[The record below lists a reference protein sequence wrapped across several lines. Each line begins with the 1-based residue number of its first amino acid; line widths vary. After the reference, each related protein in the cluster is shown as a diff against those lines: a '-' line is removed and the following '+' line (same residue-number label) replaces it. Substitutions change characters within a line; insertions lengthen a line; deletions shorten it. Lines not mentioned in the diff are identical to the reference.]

1 MKKPATIIIA
11 SVLSCLAISCEK
23 SVLDKNPQ
31 NEFSEKD
38 VWGDI
43 NLAKTYL
50 NTVYDGIGQWGMHHY
65 RNPQVMA
72 NSATDEAMQRGD
84 HGVWVLNKG
93 NITSS
98 NYGDFNMWTPDY
110 KAIRRCNIFLQHI
123 GDVPGISEEDLKLM
137 KAQARF
143 IRAINY
149 ADLLNWYCWWEG
161 DHNGVP
167 LITEPFELNDDFKV
181 ERADYSAVVDF
192 VIKELDEILDDLPA
206 GWDDQNWGRV
216 TKGADLALKSEILL
230 YAASKTHNPAMDPSK
245 WKQAADAARAVIDLD
260 QYSLKSVNSYEDY
273 AKIFISSA
281 NNPEIILARPYD
293 PVVLESNWV
302 DLYNLPN
309 GYGGWGGNCP
319 TQQFV
324 DQFQMDNGRD
334 ISDPSSGYDDQRPYT
349 GRELRFYADIVYNGR
364 KYRGREVEFWT
375 PGGLDSKDGPT
386 GWNVTP
392 TGYTLYKF
400 MNESIDFQVSPA
412 PTPYVIFR
420 LAEIYLN
427 YAEAE
432 YHLGNE
438 EVAREFVNKIRTRVK
453 LPGIRSSGNRLLQD
467 IRHERTIELAFEK
480 DSRWNDLRRWG
491 ILEQT
496 ASQDYIAMQISKDHE
511 GNLSYQKVVAM
522 KRGYN
527 ERLYSLPIPL
537 EELQKASELNQ
548 NPGY

>member
-1 MKKPATIIIA
+1 MKKFVTITIA
-11 SVLSCLAISCEK
+11 SILTCLTFSCEK

-31 NEFSEKD
+31 NEFSEND

-43 NLAKTYL
+43 NLAKSYL
-50 NTVYDGIGQWGMHHY
+50 NTVYDGIGQWAMHHY

-98 NYGDFNMWTPDY
+98 SYGDFNMWTPDY
-110 KAIRRCNIFLQHI
+110 LAIRRCNIFLQQI
-123 GDVPGISEEDLKLM
+123 DKVPDVSEEELNSM

-161 DHNGVP
+161 EHNGVP
-167 LITEPFELNDDFKV
+167 IITEPFELNEDFKV
-181 ERADYSAVVDF
+181 ERASYAAVVDF
-192 VIKELDEILDDLPA
+192 IVKELDDILGDLPA
-206 GWDDQNWGRV
+206 EWDDPNWGRV
-216 TKGADLALKSEILL
+216 TKGADLALKSEVLL
-230 YAASKTHNPAMDPSK
+230 YAASKTHNPSMDPSK
-245 WKQAADAARAVIDLD
+245 WKQAADAARAVIDLG
-260 QYSLKSVNSYEDY
+260 QYSLNAVNTYADY
-273 AKIFISSA
+273 AKIFISST

-302 DLYNLPN
+302 DLYNTPN

-324 DQFQMDNGRD
+324 DQFQMDNGKD
-334 ISDPSSGYDDQRPYT
+334 ISDPGSGYDDQDPYT

-364 KYRGREVEFWT
+364 MYRGRKVEFWT

-386 GWNVTP
+386 GWNVAP

-400 MNESIDFQVSPA
+400 MDESINFQVSPA
-412 PTPYVIFR
+412 PTPAIIFR

-438 EVAREFVNKIRTRVK
+438 AVARDYVNKIRSRVK
-453 LPGIRSSGNRLLQD
+453 LPDIQSSGKALLED

-480 DSRWNDLRRWG
+480 DFRWNDLRRWG
-491 ILEQT
+491 VLKQA
-496 ASQDYIAMQISKDHE
+496 ASQDYMGIQITRDGAGK
-511 GNLSYQKVVAM
+511 LSYQKVVAM
-522 KRGYN
+522 KRGYD
-527 ERLYSLPIPL
+527 ERMYSLPIPL
-537 EELQKASELNQ
+537 EELQKAPELNQ